1 VNIKTELLTVSI
13 QEIRAM
19 EARTPVTSSKVCEDR
34 DMTRSA
40 PVEGVDRVEPVQVD
54 DAMLHRRWV
63 VLALLFAII
72 VINFMDRQTM
82 SMLAPVL
89 RSVLH
94 LSNTAYGRIVAAL
107 QFGMMSCEFPIG
119 WMMDR
124 WGARLGLTAAALI
137 WSAITGS
144 QFFTRSGVQLGIT
157 RYWMGTAEVAS
168 ISGGMKTVSHL
179 FTDKERTLAIGIF
192 NSGTVI
198 GTVLAPLLVVIL
210 LQRYGFRVAFLAPA
224 LLAFL
229 WLPFWWV
236 TQRGNRLHPKATDVS
251 ATPARVLL
259 GSSSTWAVM
268 LCRMLIGPV
277 MQFYW
282 YWTPSYL
289 YSTRHMSLVQIGLVG
304 WIPFLLGVSGG
315 IAGGAAAGWL
325 QARKFSLYN
334 TRRIT
339 MFGSS
344 LLCVASLAV
353 PWMASATT
361 ALVMISVAIM
371 AHNFLSANM
380 YAAITDL
387 FPGRLVGRVTGLTG
401 VSGGLSG
408 LMLPLLTGVLVDH
421 FSCTPVFVLIAFM
434 PLLGTVALFLVGR
447 RYRMQDTKSQ
457 QVELVEG

>member
-1 VNIKTELLTVSI
+1 MTTSASGEL
-13 QEIRAM
+13 AGG
-19 EARTPVTSSKVCEDR
+19 VTQAQIGKVMMR
-34 DMTRSA
+34 
-40 PVEGVDRVEPVQVD
+40 
-54 DAMLHRRWV
+54 RRWV
-63 VLALLFAII
+63 VLALLFSII
-72 VINFMDRQTM
+72 VINFIDRQTL

-89 RSVLH
+89 RSVFH

-107 QFGMMSCEFPIG
+107 QFGMMSGEFPVG
-119 WMMDR
+119 WLMDR
-124 WGARLGLTAAALI
+124 WGARLGLTAAVLV
-137 WSAITGS
+137 WSVITGT
-144 QFFTRSGVQLGIT
+144 QFFTKSGLQLGIT

-198 GTVLAPLLVVIL
+198 GTTIAPLLVIFL

-229 WLPFWWV
+229 WLPLWWV
-236 TQRGNRLHPKATDVS
+236 TQRGSQLRPSTSDVS
-251 ATPARVLL
+251 QTPARELL
-259 GSSSTWAVM
+259 SQSSTWAVM

-289 YSTRHMSLVQIGLVG
+289 YSARHMSLVQIGLVG
-304 WIPFLLGVSGG
+304 WIPFFLGVSGG
-315 IAGGAAAGWL
+315 IAGGATAGWL
-325 QARKFSLYN
+325 QSCKVSLYN

-339 MFGSS
+339 MYSS
-344 LLCVASLAV
+344 SVLCIASLAV
-353 PWMASATT
+353 PWMSTATT
-361 ALVMISVAIM
+361 ALVMISLAIM

-387 FPGRLVGRVTGLTG
+387 FPGRAVGRVTGLTG

-408 LMLPLLTGVLVDH
+408 LLLPLLTGILVDH
-421 FSCTPVFVLIAFM
+421 FSYTPVFILIAFM
-434 PLLGTVALFLVGR
+434 PLLGTVALFIVGR
-447 RYRMQDTKSQ
+447 RYRQLATN
-457 QVELVEG
+457 

>member
-1 VNIKTELLTVSI
+1 MTTSASGEL
-13 QEIRAM
+13 AGG
-19 EARTPVTSSKVCEDR
+19 VTQAQIGKV
-34 DMTRSA
+34 
-40 PVEGVDRVEPVQVD
+40 
-54 DAMLHRRWV
+54 MLRRRWV
-63 VLALLFAII
+63 VLALLFSII
-72 VINFMDRQTM
+72 VINFIDRQTL

-89 RSVLH
+89 RSVFH

-107 QFGMMSCEFPIG
+107 QFGMMSGEFPVG
-119 WMMDR
+119 WLMDR
-124 WGARLGLTAAALI
+124 WGARLGLTAAVLV
-137 WSAITGS
+137 WSVITGT
-144 QFFTRSGVQLGIT
+144 QFFTKSGLQLGIT

-168 ISGGMKTVSHL
+168 ISGGMKTVSYV

-198 GTVLAPLLVVIL
+198 GTTIAPLLVIFL

-224 LLAFL
+224 VLAFL
-229 WLPFWWV
+229 WLPLWWV
-236 TQRGNRLHPKATDVS
+236 TQRGSQLRPSRSDVQQ
-251 ATPARVLL
+251 TPVRELL
-259 GSSSTWAVM
+259 SQSSTWAVM

-289 YSTRHMSLVQIGLVG
+289 YSARHMSLVQIGLVG

-315 IAGGAAAGWL
+315 IAGGATAGWL
-325 QARKFSLYN
+325 QSCKVSLYN

-339 MFGSS
+339 MYSSS
-344 LLCVASLAV
+344 LLCIASLAV
-353 PWMASATT
+353 PWMSSVTT

-408 LMLPLLTGVLVDH
+408 LLLPLLTGILVDH
-421 FSCTPVFVLIAFM
+421 FSYTPVFILIAFM
-434 PLLGTVALFLVGR
+434 PLLGTIALFIVGR
-447 RYRMQDTKSQ
+447 RYRQLATN
-457 QVELVEG
+457 

>member
-1 VNIKTELLTVSI
+1 MSAVAPLELAELESEPVAETVSFG
-13 QEIRAM
+13 A
-19 EARTPVTSSKVCEDR
+19 DR
-34 DMTRSA
+34 
-40 PVEGVDRVEPVQVD
+40 
-54 DAMLHRRWV
+54 RRWL
-63 VLALLFAII
+63 VLALLFTIT
-72 VINFMDRQTM
+72 VINFIDRQTV
-82 SMLAPVL
+82 SVLAPVL
-89 RSVLH
+89 RQALH
-94 LSNTAYGRIVAAL
+94 LSNVQYGRVVAAF
-107 QFGMMSCEFPIG
+107 QFGMMTGELPMG
-119 WMMDR
+119 ALMDR
-124 WGARLGLTAAALI
+124 WGVRLGLMGAVLW
-137 WSAITGS
+137 WSGATGMQS
-144 QFFTRSGVQLGIT
+144 LARTGTQLGFTRF
-157 RYWMGTAEVAS
+157 WMGTGECGNY
-168 ISGGMKTVSHL
+168 SGGIKAVSRL
-179 FTDKERTLAIGIF
+179 FKQKERTLAIGIF

-198 GTVLAPLLVVIL
+198 GTVLAPMLVVIL

-268 LCRMLIGPV
+268 LCRMLIGTV